1 MTAQIQRAADM
12 AGKWWADRLD
22 EQHADKREAF
32 AAAVSRRV
40 VEGLTGQAVW
50 NWNEGR
56 SPSDGKPPLR
66 IFIECDYDPQGLLLD
81 AVREVVDPDCRGFG
95 GSADGIL
102 PLKHEL
108 MVSPTELHP
117 KEGYGNFT
125 DWITVPLVEAGNQ

>member
-40 VEGLTGQAVW
+40 VEGLTGQAIWVW
-50 NWNEGR
+50 GQGR
-56 SPSDGKPPLR
+56 LLGDGNPPRR
-66 IFIECDYDPQGLLLD
+66 IFIECDDEPQGLLLD
-81 AVREVVDPDCRGFG
+81 AVREVIGPLWWASGAF
-95 GSADGIL
+95 AML
-102 PLKHEL
+102 PTKHML
-108 MVSPTELHP
+108 MVSPTEIHP

-125 DWITVPLVEAGNQ
+125 DWITVPLVEVGKQ